1 MRSREPV
8 ATPLLME
15 RYELKY
21 TIPPSLI
28 KPIADF
34 VALYCKKDPH
44 SQASTTGFYRV
55 NNLYLD
61 SPGYLFMRMRREG
74 AANRFNLRIRSYGD
88 IPEFP
93 YFLEIKQKWNQ
104 VIRKYRARVTDPDW
118 HRAYTQPGYQSRE
131 PDTDEREIR
140 NRERFERM
148 IYTYNAEPKI
158 LTQYRRLAWVSEVD
172 TYARVTFDVNLRYM
186 AAHEYYPVPK
196 ECDLV
201 SCDSET
207 CFDPG
212 CSVILELKCHA
223 SAVPSW
229 MLDLVR
235 RFELRRRSFSKY
247 LNGVQALFGDG
258 CGEVIGRV
266 PVFCG

>member
-1 MRSREPV
+1 MKSGKPGV
-8 ATPLLME
+8 APLLME

-28 KPIADF
+28 RPIADF
-34 VALYCKKDPH
+34 VAAYCSKDPY
-44 SQASTTGFYRV
+44 SQTSTTGFYRV

-74 AANRFNLRIRSYGD
+74 AANRFNMRIRSYGAP
-88 IPEFP
+88 PELP
-93 YFLEIKQKWNQ
+93 YFLEIKQKWNK
-104 VIRKYRARVTDPDW
+104 VVRKYRARVTDPDW
-118 HRAYTQPGYQSRE
+118 YRAYTQPGYQSWE
-131 PDTDEREIR
+131 PDTDAREIL
-140 NRERFERM
+140 NRKRFERM

-158 LTQYRRLAWVSEVD
+158 FTQYRRLAWVSEVD
-172 TYARVTFDVNLRYM
+172 PYARVTFDVNLRYM
-186 AAHEYYPVPK
+186 EAHGYHPVPR
-196 ECDLV
+196 EEDLI

-235 RFELRRRSFSKY
+235 RFELRQRSFSKY
-247 LNGVQALFGDG
+247 LNASQARFGYQ
-258 CGEVIGRV
+258 CGEALGRV
-266 PVFCG
+266 SVFFA